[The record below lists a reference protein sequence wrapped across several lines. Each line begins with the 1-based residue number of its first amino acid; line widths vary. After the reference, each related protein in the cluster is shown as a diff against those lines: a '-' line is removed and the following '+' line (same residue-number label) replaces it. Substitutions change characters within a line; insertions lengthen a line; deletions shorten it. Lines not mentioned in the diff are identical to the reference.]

1 MEAYDSNFEYN
12 SKWSEI
18 PSKIIITKYDN
29 GVFDTKNDVLRK
41 PMITSDGNAHTK
53 RIGNNNS

>member
-12 SKWSEI
+12 SKWSQI
-18 PSKIIITKYDN
+18 PPKITISKYDN
-29 GVFDTKNDVLRK
+29 GIFDPKNDTLRK
-41 PMITSDGNAHTK
+41 PMITSDGNPHTV